1 MSKPATEARRR
12 VIRLRHRKK
21 MAKLKAKR
29 RLREALAAVTPVHVQ
44 GAVMEPNEAPIPAEA
59 SSAAEQQEQITE
71 EQALQAADDVI
82 DDEHDGTEEHVEAEG
97 TTEAPT
103 VIDEPGA
110 SPIPATAACGEAD
123 DQQEIKEPA
132 ENNG

>member
-1 MSKPATEARRR
+1 
-12 VIRLRHRKK
+12 

-71 EQALQAADDVI
+71 EQALQAADEVI
-82 DDEHDGTEEHVEAEG
+82 DEEYDGTEAEHVEAEG